1 MYLLFNANADS
12 VKVTIPEGKW
22 DVCING
28 QKAGTDVIET
38 IDGGELT
45 IDGISALVLVKQSN
59 SNIVKIIVGVVVAV
73 VVIAIVVMIVMSR
86 KKKNK

>member
-1 MYLLFNANADS
+1 M
-12 VKVTIPEGKW
+12 
-22 DVCING
+22 CING

-38 IDGGELT
+38 IDGGEVT

-73 VVIAIVVMIVMSR
+73 VVITIVVVVIVMSR

>member
-1 MYLLFNANADS
+1 M
-12 VKVTIPEGKW
+12 KVSIPEGKW

-38 IDGGELT
+38 IDGGEVT
-45 IDGISALVLVKQSN
+45 IDGISALVLVRQSN
-59 SNIVKIIVGVVVAV
+59 SNTVKIIVGVVVAV
-73 VVIAIVVMIVMSR
+73 VVIVIVVVVIVMSR